1 MDGNSHAFHKSVS
14 GIPGNNLYFYQPIT
28 LGTSGFTAPPLDQI
42 GNTGHDAATGP
53 NFFNTDLSV
62 QKNFTVREHYT
73 FQLRADGYNAF
84 NHINWGTP
92 QGNGNE
98 NNNIDQGGQ
107 ISSGP
112 YPGGS
117 ANPRQLQFSARV
129 QF

>member
-1 MDGNSHAFHKSVS
+1 M
-14 GIPGNNLYFYQPIT
+14 
-28 LGTSGFTAPPLDQI
+28 
-42 GNTGHDAATGP
+42 
-53 NFFNTDLSV
+53 
-62 QKNFTVREHYT
+62 QKNFQLRERIT

-92 QGNGNE
+92 QGNGTA
-98 NNNIDQGGQ
+98 NNFINQGGQ

-117 ANPRQLQFSARV
+117 ANPRQMQFSGRV